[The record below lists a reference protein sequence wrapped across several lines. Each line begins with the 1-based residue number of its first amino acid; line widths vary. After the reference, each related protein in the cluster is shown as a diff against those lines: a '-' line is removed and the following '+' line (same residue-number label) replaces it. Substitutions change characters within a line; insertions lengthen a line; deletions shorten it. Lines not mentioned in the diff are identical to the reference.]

1 MDYIIN
7 TVVSNYLADYIEIN
21 PEKTKSSILSGTV
34 ELSGVKFKR
43 TLFTTLNIPYLELED
58 GYIGKIKAQLSLPR
72 FYLYPIVVN
81 IDQIY
86 IKVRPKNVNKITEKE
101 ILDTFELYKMKK
113 LKEFEDLMNVKFSNL
128 FEDLKSKDKN
138 GGPTMIE
145 NIINNLHIN
154 IEKIVLIFDDCV
166 SNPRHPCTY
175 GVTLNKLFI
184 DSTSKDFTE
193 IKEEDKSSP
202 FKYKKLSI
210 KSLNTFLDKINKE
223 DIIKDEKTGDITAN
237 HKIKEEMKNKLNEND
252 KKYLKD

>member
-1 MDYIIN
+1 
-7 TVVSNYLADYIEIN
+7 
-21 PEKTKSSILSGTV
+21 
-34 ELSGVKFKR
+34 
-43 TLFTTLNIPYLELED
+43 
-58 GYIGKIKAQLSLPR
+58 
-72 FYLYPIVVN
+72 
-81 IDQIY
+81 
-86 IKVRPKNVNKITEKE
+86 
-101 ILDTFELYKMKK
+101 
-113 LKEFEDLMNVKFSNL
+113 MNVKFSNL

-138 GGPTMIE
+138 GGSTMIE

-237 HKIKEEMKNKLNEND
+237 HKIKEEMKNKINEND
-252 KKYLKD
+252 KKYLKDSLNFYLYCESEINDYIKDENYHNYLLR